1 MNKQEKSVLKEVEQE
16 ISRMKERFQTEC
28 EC

>member
-16 ISRMKERFQTEC
+16 IYRMKERFQTGC

>member
-16 ISRMKERFQTEC
+16 ISRMKERFQTGC

>member
-16 ISRMKERFQTEC
+16 ISRMKERFKTGC